1 MKRFL
6 TIYVLLVAVIAA
18 KAQMMDPVHF
28 TTQLKDLKNGEAEL
42 VFKATIDAG
51 WHVYS
56 TGLGSDGPVSAS
68 FHQVKMDGAEP
79 VGKLQARGKEIKQFD
94 KLFEMEVRYFEQ
106 AVTFVQKIKFTKAK
120 YDIDCYGAGTFDIC
134 IDWPLPRSVTGIF
147 TPAE

>member
-1 MKRFL
+1 MKKLL
-6 TIYVLLVAVIAA
+6 TILVLLVAFVAA

-28 TTQLKDLKNGEAEL
+28 STQMKDLKNGEAEL

-56 TGLGSDGPVSAS
+56 TGLGNDGPISAS
-68 FHQVKMDGAEP
+68 FHKNKMDGAEP

-120 YDIDCYGAGTFDIC
+120 YDIDCYIEYGACNDQAC
-134 IDWPLPRSVTGIF
+134 LPPSEVQ
-147 TPAE
+147 PEN